1 MQVVAPAPGGPA
13 ERAGIKPQDV
23 VVAIDGK
30 NTKGISLFEAGDL
43 LQGEDGS
50 QVQPDP
56 CLRILAGP
64 IRACLQKVTR
74 GVLYCVMLPLGRSAW
89 LLLAG
94 HAKPDSMRAC
104 WQG

>member
-50 QVQPDP
+50 QVQSDP
-56 CLRILAGP
+56 FWMVLAGP
-64 IRACLQKVTR
+64 SMLFC
-74 GVLYCVMLPLGRSAW
+74 GEVMRHALRCDMLRLCRSAR
-89 LLLAG
+89 LSSAG
-94 HAKPDSMRAC
+94 HAKPDSMCVC
-104 WQG
+104 WQC

>member
-1 MQVVAPAPGGPA
+1 MQVMAPAPGGPA
-13 ERAGIKPQDV
+13 ERAGIKPLDA

-56 CLRILAGP
+56 CLLILAGP
-64 IRACLQKVTR
+64 
-74 GVLYCVMLPLGRSAW
+74 
-89 LLLAG
+89 
-94 HAKPDSMRAC
+94 SMIFC
-104 WQG
+104 KQ

>member
-1 MQVVAPAPGGPA
+1 MAVWSASVPHATCHGQVDSANLRQRSVQVVAPAPGGPA
-13 ERAGIKPQDV
+13 ERAGIKPLDA

-56 CLRILAGP
+56 CLLILAGP
-64 IRACLQKVTR
+64 S
-74 GVLYCVMLPLGRSAW
+74 MLFC
-89 LLLAG
+89 
-94 HAKPDSMRAC
+94 K
-104 WQG
+104 Q